1 MERVRKLNGREWRD
15 TVYVAGRYEAQT
27 RSNSGHCYERP
38 STQLPS
44 RVLVGQAIQPAA
56 AFQGGSLMTIVTG
69 ASGFIGRRLMEKLG
83 LEAHAVSLRG
93 NLDAIAGADAVV
105 HLAGEPVS
113 QRWTKD
119 VREKIRS
126 SRVEGTR
133 RLVDAMRANPP
144 RVLVSAS
151 AVGYYGSRGDELLT
165 ESSAPDDGFLGGV
178 CVEWEREARKAE
190 EFGVRVVCLRSGLV
204 LGHGGGLEK
213 MLLPFKLGVGGKI
226 GDGRQWMAW
235 IHLEDAV
242 GLIQFALSSTL
253 TGSVNA
259 TAPNPV
265 TNEEFTRKLAAALH
279 RPALF
284 PVPKFAL
291 HLLYGDMAQIV
302 YASQRVIPEAALR
315 AGYEFRFPNLQ
326 GALLDIL
333 R

>member
-1 MERVRKLNGREWRD
+1 
-15 TVYVAGRYEAQT
+15 
-27 RSNSGHCYERP
+27 
-38 STQLPS
+38 
-44 RVLVGQAIQPAA
+44 
-56 AFQGGSLMTIVTG
+56 MTIAVTG

-83 LEAHAVSLRG
+83 PAARAVSLRG
-93 NLDAIAGADAVV
+93 SLDGIAGADAVI

-126 SRVEGTR
+126 SRVDGTR
-133 RLVDAMRANPP
+133 KLVDAMRANPP

-165 ESSAPDDGFLGGV
+165 ESSRPAGDFLGQI
-178 CVEWEREARKAE
+178 CQEWEREALKAQ
-190 EFGVRVVCLRSGLV
+190 EFGVRVVCLRNGLV

-213 MLLPFKLGVGGKI
+213 MLPPFKLGIGGKV
-226 GDGRQWMAW
+226 GDGHQWTAW
-235 IHLEDAV
+235 IHLEDSI
-242 GLIQFALSSTL
+242 GLIEFALSSSFK
-253 TGSVNA
+253 GPVNA

-265 TNEEFTRKLAAALH
+265 TNEEFTRELAAALH
-279 RPALF
+279 RPAIL

-291 HLLYGDMAQIV
+291 HLLFGDMAQIV

-315 AGYEFRFPNLQ
+315 AGFQFRFPTLT
-326 GALLDIL
+326 GAILDIL

>member
-1 MERVRKLNGREWRD
+1 
-15 TVYVAGRYEAQT
+15 
-27 RSNSGHCYERP
+27 
-38 STQLPS
+38 
-44 RVLVGQAIQPAA
+44 
-56 AFQGGSLMTIVTG
+56 MTIAITG

-83 LEAHAVSLRG
+83 AEARAVSLRG
-93 NLDAIAGADAVV
+93 NLDSLAGADAVV

-126 SRVEGTR
+126 SRVDGTR
-133 RLVDAMRANPP
+133 RLVDAMRSNPP
-144 RVLVSAS
+144 KVLVSAS

-165 ESSAPDDGFLGGV
+165 ESSPPAEGFLAGV

-190 EFGVRVVCLRSGLV
+190 AFGVRVVCLRNGLV
-204 LGHGGGLEK
+204 LGKGGGLDK
-213 MLLPFKLGVGGKI
+213 MLLPFKVGVGGKI

-242 GLIQFALSSTL
+242 GLIEFALSSSIE
-253 TGSVNA
+253 GPVNA
-259 TAPNPV
+259 TAPYPV
-265 TNEEFTRKLAAALH
+265 TNAQFTRELGGALH
-279 RPALF
+279 RPVIF

-291 HLLYGDMAQIV
+291 RLLFGDMAQIV

-315 AGYEFRFPNLQ
+315 AGYEFRFPELK
-326 GALLDIL
+326 GTLLDVL